1 MQTTKLAALTL
12 AGLMST
18 AVFAAGTTDN
28 EAIHDKGR
36 YDANSSS
43 MKSGTQDGKMGG
55 AHSDTMMNGSTTD
68 GNDRTGLTTGTGS
81 SNAADPV
88 GPGTGTGTSVGN
100 TTGTGNSATGAGGSG
115 GGAGGAG
122 N

>member
-28 EAIHDKGR
+28 EAKGR

-43 MKSGTQDGKMGG
+43 MNSGTQDGKMGG
-55 AHSDTMMNGSTTD
+55 AHDDTMMDGKTTD
-68 GNDRTGLTTGTGS
+68 DTDREGLTTGMGTTVNGEP
-81 SNAADPV
+81 A
-88 GPGTGTGTSVGN
+88 GPGTETGTSVGN
-100 TTGTGNSATGAGGSG
+100 TTATGSSATG
-115 GGAGGAG
+115 

>member
-36 YDANSSS
+36 YDSNSSS
-43 MKSGTQDGKMGG
+43 MKSGTHDGKMKNSHDGNMG
-55 AHSDTMMNGSTTD
+55 KSHDDTMMDGKTTD
-68 GNDRTGLTTGTGS
+68 DTDRRGLTTGAGTSVDGER
-81 SNAADPV
+81 A
-88 GPGTGTGTSVGN
+88 GPGTDTGTAVGN
-100 TTGTGNSATGAGGSG
+100 TTGTGNSATG
-115 GGAGGAG
+115 

>member
-1 MQTTKLAALTL
+1 MQTTKIAALTL

-28 EAIHDKGR
+28 EAIHDKDR

-43 MKSGTQDGKMGG
+43 MKSGTHDGKMDGDRD
-55 AHSDTMMNGSTTD
+55 DTMMDGKTTD
-68 GNDRTGLTTGTGS
+68 DTDRNGLTTGAGTTIDGET
-81 SNAADPV
+81 A
-88 GPGTGTGTSVGN
+88 GPGTETGTSVGN
-100 TTGTGNSATGAGGSG
+100 TTSTGNSATG
-115 GGAGGAG
+115 

>member
-1 MQTTKLAALTL
+1 MQTNKLAALTL

-43 MKSGTQDGKMGG
+43 MKSGTHDGKMGG
-55 AHSDTMMNGSTTD
+55 ARDDTMMDGSTTD
-68 GNDRTGLTTGTGS
+68 DTGRTGRTTGAGSTNAADPAGPGMGGTSMGNTTGTGS
-81 SNAADPV
+81 SA
-88 GPGTGTGTSVGN
+88 
-100 TTGTGNSATGAGGSG
+100 TGN
-115 GGAGGAG
+115 
-122 N
+122 

>member
-36 YDANSSS
+36 YDADSSS
-43 MKSGTQDGKMGG
+43 MKSGTRDGKMGG
-55 AHSDTMMNGSTTD
+55 AHDDTMMDGKTTD
-68 GNDRTGLTTGTGS
+68 DTDREGLTTGMGTTVDGEP
-81 SNAADPV
+81 A
-88 GPGTGTGTSVGN
+88 GPGTETGTSVGN
-100 TTGTGNSATGAGGSG
+100 TTATGSSATG
-115 GGAGGAG
+115 